1 MKKIFSCFLSMLVV
15 CFCVIGS
22 VPGVYA
28 ADSDVFVRV
37 AVQVD
42 AETVKGGI
50 CWFSY
55 DVSFSDPWEVVYI
68 ENGVMSNNVSPVI
81 SDVHNQNHCYPVTCY
96 NVGDAVSYS
105 EPVLLTGDAVTD
117 AKGCVDY
124 IDTSATAPA
133 VMAYLYFKAPAG
145 TDSSSLNLTFA
156 AREGGG
162 AVRAGVNAAS
172 EPVLITDSVQVTAGS
187 AESVG
192 VSLKT
197 DGSVCKNEFASNTE
211 PKGALKG
218 VFLVLNVSGEE
229 KEIDLAG
236 SELSYGTDYT
246 YRLVRPETFEDKQSA
261 TGSVEVDVNGFGTL
275 SYSVICWNY
284 PLGDAN
290 MDGKVSP
297 TDAVSVMRSYVKLPV
312 SSFNE
317 FLGDTDQN
325 GKSVPSDASNI
336 MRYYVK
342 LISSFDE
349 VMKG

>member
-15 CFCVIGS
+15 CFCVLGS

-133 VMAYLYFKAPAG
+133 VIAYLYFKAPAG

-187 AESVG
+187 AESVHA
-192 VSLKT
+192 SLKT
-197 DGSVCKNEFASNTE
+197 DESVCKDEFASNTE

-246 YRLVRPETFEDKQSA
+246 YRLVRPETFEDKQPA
-261 TGSVEVDVNGFGTL
+261 TGSIEVVINGFGTL
-275 SYSVICWNY
+275 SYPVTCWNY

-297 TDAVSVMRSYVKLPV
+297 LDSTFIRRYCGGYTNNGFN
-312 SSFNE
+312 SF
-317 FLGDTDQN
+317 LADTTGDKRVTPLDSTQIRRFC
-325 GKSVPSDASNI
+325 GGYIDS
-336 MRYYVK
+336 
-342 LISSFDE
+342 L
-349 VMKG
+349 

>member
-1 MKKIFSCFLSMLVV
+1 MLVV

-145 TDSSSLNLTFA
+145 TDSSSLQLDFTP
-156 AREGGG
+156 REGGG

-246 YRLVRPETFEDKQSA
+246 YQLVRPVTFEDKQPA
-261 TGSVEVDVNGFGTL
+261 TGSIEVMINGFGTL
-275 SYSVICWNY
+275 SYRVTCWNY

-290 MDGKVSP
+290 MDG
-297 TDAVSVMRSYVKLPV
+297 SVL
-312 SSFNE
+312 
-317 FLGDTDQN
+317 
-325 GKSVPSDASNI
+325 PSDAVEIVNFYLEKPTAVFNPFLADTDGNGDVLPGDATNVVW
-336 MRYYVK
+336 YYLE
-342 LISSFDE
+342 LITSFD
-349 VMKG
+349 